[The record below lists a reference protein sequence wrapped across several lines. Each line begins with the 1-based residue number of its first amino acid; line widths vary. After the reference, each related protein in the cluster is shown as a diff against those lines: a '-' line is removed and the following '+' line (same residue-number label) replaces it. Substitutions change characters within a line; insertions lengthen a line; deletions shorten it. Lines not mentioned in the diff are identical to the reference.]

1 MPYYAHATVMGH
13 LGRDVES
20 KSLPSGK
27 ELHEFSIAV
36 SEKRGAEKVT
46 SWFTVKAWGQMPD
59 WKLGELKKGALV
71 MAAGRLAIETWDKD
85 GKQGSKTVLTADP
98 FGGIQVFGQ
107 KDEDGGGLV
116 SQPRSGQPAKQND
129 PFGKL
134 GIVDDSEIPF

>member
-20 KSLPSGK
+20 KALPSGK
-27 ELHEFSIAV
+27 ELHEFSVAV
-36 SEKRGAEKVT
+36 TEKRGTEKVT

-59 WKLGELKKGALV
+59 WKRGELKKGALV
-71 MAAGRLAIETWDKD
+71 MAAGRLAVETWEKD

-107 KDEDGGGLV
+107 KDDDGGGLV
-116 SQPRSGQPAKQND
+116 SQPRSAQRQQNYTLSQEID
-129 PFGKL
+129 
-134 GIVDDSEIPF
+134 DDSVPF